1 MFDEV
6 EEIAFL
12 TPVTRPPVRPVSPSP
27 IPVPTSVAIVPMIPP
42 DVDVEVVPVVVV
54 PPVVLPPVVLPP
66 LELVAVFPNRSVTS
80 PPNTSVTTVPK
91 KFPMSEKIPPIAE
104 VADDVEAGLVAV
116 DDAAGVGVPEEGAAG
131 AAVATV
137 FAVVLEAAG
146 VVVVAIG
153 SLSPSASPH
162 VF

>member
-1 MFDEV
+1 MLDDV
-6 EEIAFL
+6 EDMAFL

-27 IPVPTSVAIVPMIPP
+27 MPVPTSVAIVPMIPP

-80 PPNTSVTTVPK
+80 PPNMSVTTVPK

-104 VADDVEAGLVAV
+104 VADDVVAGLAAV
-116 DDAAGVGVPEEGAAG
+116 DDVVGVGVPEEGAAG

-137 FAVVLEAAG
+137 FAVVLAVAGVEVG
-146 VVVVAIG
+146 VVVICA
-153 SLSPSASPH
+153 PAR
-162 VF
+162 